1 MIFVPRYLDRMVL
14 GLEQKEAHIQKIEDV
29 LEQQRSKKEELVEG
43 LRQGYANLKDM
54 IAKTKELQKQVR
66 PTTGDL
72 LVSGLALTCWHR
84 TGRGVPWS
92 VIQGNDSKHHW
103 RYQPAVKLPGVST
116 LVYATGWV
124 AFWPTCWVLFRLRRL
139 STAPGHSRRPSRNK
153 TCGGKQYLRRPSR
166 ALSHAA
172 FAR

>member
-1 MIFVPRYLDRMVL
+1 MTLIFVPRYLDRMVL

-72 LVSGLALTCWHR
+72 LVSGL
-84 TGRGVPWS
+84 
-92 VIQGNDSKHHW
+92 
-103 RYQPAVKLPGVST
+103 Y
-116 LVYATGWV
+116 
-124 AFWPTCWVLFRLRRL
+124 
-139 STAPGHSRRPSRNK
+139 
-153 TCGGKQYLRRPSR
+153 
-166 ALSHAA
+166 
-172 FAR
+172 